1 MSSQGISQHLP
12 ALQVIIPLM
21 SAPACILL
29 YRARRVWWLALTS
42 SVVSLAIA
50 GLLLSRA
57 VSEGVIRYELGGWA
71 APWGIEYRID
81 PLNGLLLVLVSAISV
96 VCLLYARRSVEH
108 EVASGKI
115 YLFYCAWLLSLTGLL
130 GISITGD
137 AFNVF
142 VFLEIASLS
151 SYALVSF
158 GRHRAALSAA
168 FRYLVMGTLGG
179 TFVLIGIGLMY
190 ALTGTLNMA
199 DLAQRLAVLEPS
211 NAKRAAIAFI
221 TVGIGI
227 KVALFPLHAWLPRAY
242 SYAPSAATAF
252 IAATSTKV
260 GVYMLLRFAL
270 GIFGVEFTLDV
281 MGMGT
286 LLLVLASL
294 GIFVA
299 SMVAIQVRDLKFM
312 LAWSSIAQ
320 IGYML
325 LGLGLGSL
333 TGVTASLVHV
343 FNHALMKSTLFMAAG
358 CVVLRIG
365 TTRIESLAGLGRR
378 MPWTFSAFALAGL
391 SLAGT
396 PFTAGFISK
405 WYLLMGAAE
414 RGYSL
419 LAVLVV
425 VTSLMALVYIGRVV
439 EVAFF
444 RPTTE
449 NSLAAKAAE
458 APLAMLIPM
467 WFLVLAN
474 VYFGIDTGL
483 TVGVAEKAAALL
495 LGVSQ

>member
-1 MSSQGISQHLP
+1 
-12 ALQVIIPLM
+12 
-21 SAPACILL
+21 
-29 YRARRVWWLALTS
+29 
-42 SVVSLAIA
+42 
-50 GLLLSRA
+50 
-57 VSEGVIRYELGGWA
+57 
-71 APWGIEYRID
+71 
-81 PLNGLLLVLVSAISV
+81 
-96 VCLLYARRSVEH
+96 
-108 EVASGKI
+108 
-115 YLFYCAWLLSLTGLL
+115 
-130 GISITGD
+130 
-137 AFNVF
+137 
-142 VFLEIASLS
+142 
-151 SYALVSF
+151 
-158 GRHRAALSAA
+158 
-168 FRYLVMGTLGG
+168 
-179 TFVLIGIGLMY
+179 
-190 ALTGTLNMA
+190 
-199 DLAQRLAVLEPS
+199 
-211 NAKRAAIAFI
+211 
-221 TVGIGI
+221 
-227 KVALFPLHAWLPRAY
+227 
-242 SYAPSAATAF
+242 
-252 IAATSTKV
+252 
-260 GVYMLLRFAL
+260 
-270 GIFGVEFTLDV
+270 
-281 MGMGT
+281 
-286 LLLVLASL
+286 
-294 GIFVA
+294 
-299 SMVAIQVRDLKFM
+299 
-312 LAWSSIAQ
+312 
-320 IGYML
+320 ML

-458 APLAMLIPM
+458 AQLAMLIPM